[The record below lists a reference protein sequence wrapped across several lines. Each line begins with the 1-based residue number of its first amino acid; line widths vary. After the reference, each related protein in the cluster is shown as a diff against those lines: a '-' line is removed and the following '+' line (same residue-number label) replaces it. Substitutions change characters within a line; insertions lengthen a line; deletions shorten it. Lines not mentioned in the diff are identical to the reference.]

1 MSDVNR
7 PLAAKGDDFAWA
19 APSPALV
26 ESQGLDTL
34 PKLLLHNADKHPGDV
49 AQREKEFG
57 IWVPYTWA
65 SVRDRVS
72 AMAAGFTE
80 LGLAPGDVVA
90 LIGDNRPEW
99 VWGEVAAHTCR
110 AMSLGIY
117 RDALEEELSF
127 LLDYAAPKIVVAEDE
142 EQVDKFLGLEE
153 RIPSVSHIVYH
164 DTRGMRK
171 YDDPRLVSIEELERM
186 GRERLA
192 REPDWFDAT
201 VAATSGDE
209 VAILCTTS
217 GTTANPKLAMW
228 TGHAFLGH
236 ARSYLRADPR
246 GPGDEYVAVL
256 PLSWVMEQMY
266 SIAWN
271 HLVRMTVNFAEEEST
286 VMSDLRE
293 VGPTFKLF
301 SPRVWEQVAADIRAR
316 MMDSTRWKRALYDWG
331 VKTGTKAM
339 ESGQRSGLADVVV
352 YRQLRD
358 RLGFSRLKSAATG
371 GAAMG
376 PDTFRFFQAMGV
388 PLKQLYGQTEAMGAH
403 TIHADGEVDNETVG
417 LPMPGCELMIRDP
430 DPEGLG
436 EVLVRHPNMMTGYYK
451 NEEASKES
459 FTEDGWFQTGDAGYL
474 TDRHHLVVIDRI
486 KDLAET
492 ARGVRFSPQFI
503 ENKLKFSTY
512 IAEAVILGKD
522 RDHIA
527 AMICIRYPIVSK
539 WAEERRISFT
549 TYSDLASRREVY
561 DLLREEVERV
571 NDTLPP
577 AQRIAKFV
585 LLYKELDADDGELT
599 RTKKVRRGVIAET
612 YGTIIDSIYSDAPF
626 VDIDTVIRFQ
636 DGSSQRVVTKLP
648 IERLGDAPA
657 MLEAAE

>member
-1 MSDVNR
+1 M
-7 PLAAKGDDFAWA
+7 
-19 APSPALV
+19 
-26 ESQGLDTL
+26 
-34 PKLLLHNADKHPGDV
+34 
-49 AQREKEFG
+49 
-57 IWVPYTWA
+57 PYTWA
-65 SVRDRVS
+65 AVADRVS
-72 AMAAGFTE
+72 AIAAGFVE
-80 LGLAPGDVVA
+80 LGLQPGDVVA

-99 VWGEVAAHTCR
+99 VWAEVATHACG
-110 AMSLGIY
+110 ALSLGIY

-127 LLDYAAPKIVVAEDE
+127 LIDYAEPKIVVAEDE
-142 EQVDKFLGLEE
+142 EQVDKFLNLED
-153 RIPSVSHIVYH
+153 RIPSVRHIVYH

-171 YDDPRLVSIEELERM
+171 YDDPRLLSIDALEAK

-192 REPDWFDAT
+192 REPGWFDNA
-201 VAATSGDE
+201 VAATRGED
-209 VAILCTTS
+209 VCILCTTS

-228 TGHAFLGH
+228 TGKAFLGH

-246 GPGDEYVAVL
+246 GPKDEYVAVL

-266 SIAWN
+266 SVAWN

-316 MMDSTRWKRALYDWG
+316 MMDSSRWKRAIYDWG
-331 VKTGTKAM
+331 VRTGTKAM
-339 ESGQRSGLADVVV
+339 ETGRRSGVADLVL

-403 TIHADGEVDNETVG
+403 TIHADGDVDNETVG

-430 DPEGLG
+430 DAEGLG
-436 EVLVRHPNMMTGYYK
+436 EVLVRHPHMMAGYYK
-451 NEEASKES
+451 NEEASRES
-459 FTEDGWFQTGDAGYL
+459 FTPDGWFQTGDAGYL
-474 TDRHHLVVIDRI
+474 TDQKHLVVIDRI

-492 ARGVRFSPQFI
+492 ALGVRFSPQFI

-522 RDHIA
+522 REHIA

-561 DLLREEVERV
+561 DLIRAEVENV
-571 NDTLPP
+571 NATLPP

-612 YGTIIDSIYSDAPF
+612 YGEIIDSIYSDASH

-648 IERLGDAPA
+648 IERLGHAPEL
-657 MLEAAE
+657 LEAAE